1 VKVASIDIAS
11 LISLK
16 SEPKRWV
23 CGRQERAWLL
33 PGHFTWQTG
42 GGGGEIQ
49 KLFAEENSIGGGLAP
64 APRSWWVYGG
74 SIEGASFG
82 EGGGCQNVLC

>member
-16 SEPKRWV
+16 SGPKRRV
-23 CGRQERAWLL
+23 CGRQERVWPL

-42 GGGGEIQ
+42 GGGGVS
-49 KLFAEENSIGGGLAP
+49 KTFCGGKNSIGGGLAP

-82 EGGGCQNVLC
+82 EGGGC